1 VEGKYR
7 VFISARSDL
16 TEERE
21 VAKSAVRQ
29 AGWTSEDMSDWPPGS
44 RPPDVTIK
52 DRLSGC
58 TFFVLLA
65 GLTYGAHAPGKR
77 ISYVQREH
85 QLAKE
90 LGIPIIVL
98 MQDAGSD
105 KAVESEQKAFRD
117 RLVRDHTAKT
127 WCKASDIAPLVLS
140 GLLETVKRE
149 SATVFADNAA
159 LRDEISRFLDRP
171 RTDRGTLV
179 AHLIQYSGHNAI
191 NLVKLLLSKKIHT
204 KLYVKCPGKQYKL
217 STHQEKRITETI
229 EVQIWNELQHVG
241 KDVKVGELL
250 EIYGY
255 QAPGAMRALLID
267 RIRRGGGSGGGVGE
281 HQLVAIGAYTY
292 MNERIKRQW
301 MLDIRGGDMPGVI
314 LAPGHPGFEV
324 AARMVADTVENWE
337 NIKKPY
343 SVLKR
348 FRRNHTTGET
358 AWVGTGNDEAE
369 AGRDPVSK

>member
-1 VEGKYR
+1 
-7 VFISARSDL
+7 
-16 TEERE
+16 
-21 VAKSAVRQ
+21 
-29 AGWTSEDMSDWPPGS
+29 MSDWPPGS

-58 TFFVLLA
+58 TLFVLLA
-65 GLTYGAHAPGKR
+65 GLTYGARAPGKR

-98 MQDAGSD
+98 MQHADSD
-105 KAVESEQKAFRD
+105 EAVESDQKAFRD
-117 RLVRDHTAKT
+117 RLDRDHTVKK
-127 WCKASDIAPLVLS
+127 WRKASDIAPLVLRS
-140 GLLETVKRE
+140 LLETVKRE

-179 AHLIQYSGHNAI
+179 AYLIQYSGHNAL
-191 NLVKLLLSKKIHT
+191 NLVRLLLSKKIHT
-204 KLYVKCPGKQYKL
+204 KLYVKCPGELYKL
-217 STHQEKRITETI
+217 SDYQEERITETI
-229 EVQIWNELQHVG
+229 EVQIWNELQHIG
-241 KDVKVGELL
+241 KDVRVDDLL

-267 RIRRGGGSGGGVGE
+267 RIHRSGGSRSGVGE

-301 MLDIRGGDMPGVI
+301 MLDIRGGEMPGVI

-324 AARMVADTVENWE
+324 SAKLVADTVENWD
-337 NIKKPY
+337 NSKKPY

-348 FRRNHTTGET
+348 FRRNHTTGES
-358 AWVGTGNDEAE
+358 AWVGAGDDEAGTSGD
-369 AGRDPVSK
+369 ADSQ